1 MDYPSNNTSQQ
12 QQQQQQHHGP
22 IEHSNNN
29 IYYSPIS
36 AINHDVRRRNVAAAA
51 SFHSVVGGGNGGG
64 GTNVYYNADPWDEMD
79 SSLNNH
85 NNNNNNYYST
95 NATVTSDAT
104 ATTWHPHEFGNQQ
117 HSSLHQ
123 QPPTNSEFCTCRFLT
138 RQRRMSSSATGWKP
152 LSKTS
157 SSFSDQKSTPLLS
170 SLHSKVCSRCGKMI
184 SSMNMSNNNG
194 FAWSRHHSRSNSF
207 SYLNPESVAYAS
219 HSDGNPMH
227 QLPEVPHH
235 TAALLLVT
243 PQLRFISAASTDMQG
258 TASSQKH
265 VTHQNLLAQI
275 IQAAVDRTNSI
286 ASGKSGSH
294 NATSVGS
301 SDTTNSTDGVLD
313 EYQRTLIRDRSNQL
327 AAAELASLLW
337 VLAHEMSL
345 EEYGVVESQ
354 VFTAVFALVHAADP
368 VRRMA
373 GLAAIDALLA
383 APSADEERKAIKFAN
398 TLSNGLRSAH
408 GDFEFLSAVCKALGH
423 MVTRTANVDFVES
436 EVTRALE
443 WLRTDRSDRR
453 YVSVEWK

>member
-1 MDYPSNNTSQQ
+1 
-12 QQQQQQHHGP
+12 
-22 IEHSNNN
+22 
-29 IYYSPIS
+29 
-36 AINHDVRRRNVAAAA
+36 
-51 SFHSVVGGGNGGG
+51 
-64 GTNVYYNADPWDEMD
+64 
-79 SSLNNH
+79 
-85 NNNNNNYYST
+85 
-95 NATVTSDAT
+95 
-104 ATTWHPHEFGNQQ
+104 
-117 HSSLHQ
+117 
-123 QPPTNSEFCTCRFLT
+123 
-138 RQRRMSSSATGWKP
+138 
-152 LSKTS
+152 
-157 SSFSDQKSTPLLS
+157 
-170 SLHSKVCSRCGKMI
+170 
-184 SSMNMSNNNG
+184 
-194 FAWSRHHSRSNSF
+194 
-207 SYLNPESVAYAS
+207 
-219 HSDGNPMH
+219 MH

-294 NATSVGS
+294 NATNVGS